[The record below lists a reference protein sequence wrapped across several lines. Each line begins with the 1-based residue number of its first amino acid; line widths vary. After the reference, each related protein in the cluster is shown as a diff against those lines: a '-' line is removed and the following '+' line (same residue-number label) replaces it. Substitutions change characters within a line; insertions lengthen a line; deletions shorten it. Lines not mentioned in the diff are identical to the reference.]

1 MKKRYTNVA
10 QLIMQAIRSE
20 GMQVGDPMP
29 SEAELCARFGVS
41 RSTIR
46 SALAQLQTLGLV
58 ERKQGAATR
67 LIATQAAP
75 TYVHSMKASG
85 DLLQFAGPSW
95 RRVQSIA
102 PLIADEALAS
112 QLDKRPGKHW
122 IRISQ
127 TRHIESQSA
136 PVGWTDVYLCQR
148 YADIVD
154 DIPDYTGLIYTLLE
168 ERHQVLIHE
177 ICQTV
182 SAVPV
187 PEHLAEQLE
196 VRAGDHAL
204 RLTRHYLDAEGESLL
219 VSINIL
225 PATNY
230 SYEIRL
236 KRQGQVS

>member
-1 MKKRYTNVA
+1 MKKRYTDVA
-10 QLIMQAIRSE
+10 RRIMQDIRAG

-46 SALAQLQTLGLV
+46 SALSQLQTLGFV

-67 LIATQAAP
+67 VTATQAAP
-75 TYVHSMKASG
+75 TYVHAMMASN

-95 RRVQSIA
+95 RKVQSIT
-102 PLIADEALAS
+102 PLIADEELAS
-112 QLDKRPGKHW
+112 QLDKQPGKHW
-122 IRISQ
+122 VRISQ

-148 YADIVD
+148 YADIVSE
-154 DIPDYTGLIYTLLE
+154 IPEYPGLIYTLLE

-177 ICQTV
+177 IRQTV

-187 PEHLAEQLE
+187 PEYLAERLD
-196 VRAGDHAL
+196 VATGDHAL

-219 VSINIL
+219 ISINIL
-225 PATNY
+225 PANNY
-230 SYEIRL
+230 RYEIRL
-236 KRQGQVS
+236 MRQG